1 MKCLLYSHTSF
12 DKVAKVKQGNDSI
25 CYAYGYD
32 QHRISMDEHAGNT
45 HRTKRYVGNCE
56 YITETTGNT
65 TSSRWLTYL
74 SGPTGVYAV
83 VVTRN
88 GTDEIHYVLK
98 DNLGSWTAIVNSS
111 GVVEQRLSY
120 DAWGNLRNPDTW
132 SGSFTGTPMFDRG
145 YTGHEHLYD
154 FGLVNMNGRM
164 YDPVTSSF
172 LSVDQ
177 YVQSPENAQGF
188 NRYAYCMN
196 NPLRYVDPSGWLA
209 GGGYTGYTPNSSAN
223 AFDPYMFYGHT
234 ALEPRDL
241 GLRELSTADP
251 IITWMEENSLH
262 GGGNGVKGGWYKDV
276 DGTIKYGNDVTS
288 SSITNGQVFL
298 GTTYTSKDGA
308 TYYGLFGETYDLRTE
323 QGRLGKDI
331 DEAFINYVQYSNE
344 MSNGLFGYSYDGS
357 SEPIQKA
364 TNFGN
369 IVQYN
374 NNDNIKTYRYND
386 ILVILVVCETKPPYP
401 ENNMNAVFCGWSS
414 AYPTRFVNGERIET
428 GPISISYS
436 MSESTTFGKG
446 YPLYFCPKGNDN
458 PRVIMFFID
467 AQTRN
472 VFNQQWNHTFGY

>member
-1 MKCLLYSHTSF
+1 MFRSVECVLKQTSIYDTLGRMTAKTADGQPVFSNAVFNTTAKPHDMDAATTAAGVFPATPQTVTYTGF
-12 DKVAKVKQGNDSI
+12 DKVSKVKQGADSV
-25 CYAYGYD
+25 CYTYGYD
-32 QHRISMDEHAGNT
+32 RQRILMEEHVGNT
-45 HRTKRYVGNCE
+45 TRTKRYVGNCE
-56 YITETTGNT
+56 LVTESDGNST
-65 TSSRWLTYL
+65 NT
-74 SGPTGVYAV
+74 
-83 VVTRN
+83 
-88 GTDEIHYVLK
+88 
-98 DNLGSWTAIVNSS
+98 
-111 GVVEQRLSY
+111 
-120 DAWGNLRNPDTW
+120 
-132 SGSFTGTPMFDRG
+132 
-145 YTGHEHLYD
+145 
-154 FGLVNMNGRM
+154 
-164 YDPVTSSF
+164 
-172 LSVDQ
+172 
-177 YVQSPENAQGF
+177 
-188 NRYAYCMN
+188 YCMN

-209 GGGYTGYTPNSSAN
+209 GGGNTGYFPNSTAN
-223 AFDPYMFYGHT
+223 AFDPYMFYGGRIP
-234 ALEPRDL
+234 LEPRDL
-241 GLRELSTADP
+241 GIRELSTADP

-386 ILVILVVCETKPPYP
+386 ILVILIVCETKPPYP
-401 ENNMNAVFCGWSS
+401 EDNMNAVFCGWSS